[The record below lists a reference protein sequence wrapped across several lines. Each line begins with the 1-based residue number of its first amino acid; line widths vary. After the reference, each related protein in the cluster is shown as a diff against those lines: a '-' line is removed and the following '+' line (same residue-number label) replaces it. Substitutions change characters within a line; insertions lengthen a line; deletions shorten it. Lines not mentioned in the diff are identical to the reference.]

1 MPRAVPTPR
10 IPESLRADGTLRQVR
25 TEDGSVARSEV
36 QESPEESDDLVDV
49 CHRAERALS
58 QALRRSETDERP
70 QDEPEVERCGMQ
82 VVPLHDVG
90 LPTEM
95 RAAHGST
102 LQGVSERALDE
113 LAALS
118 HQCLALVSL
127 ESPPVLMGRQFR
139 ALLVRPTPFTT
150 VRLAD
155 VTARSNRSDCLHH
168 TVRVVTLV
176 RDPFRSDIVPQQPFT
191 LRILKDGRQPS
202 VRCLHR
208 SQHSRG
214 VANSRVLMVA
224 ATMAPV
230 FMSTACS
237 VE

>member
-25 TEDGSVARSEV
+25 TEDCSVARSEV

-118 HQCLALVSL
+118 HQRLALVSL

-139 ALLVRPTPFTT
+139 ALLVRPAPFTT

-155 VTARSNRSDCLHH
+155 VTGALQPKRLPPSHRSSGNPCPRPIPFRHRPAAALHTPDPQGRPS
-168 TVRVVTLV
+168 TVRTL
-176 RDPFRSDIVPQQPFT
+176 PASSP
-191 LRILKDGRQPS
+191 
-202 VRCLHR
+202 
-208 SQHSRG
+208 
-214 VANSRVLMVA
+214 A
-224 ATMAPV
+224 
-230 FMSTACS
+230 
-237 VE
+237 